1 MDAEVGGRP
10 LQVWHRRLAGAR
22 ECQTASCQVHRTG
35 IASHTG
41 RGGSAAFG
49 SEVEPHAQ
57 ARRELAEVGGRP
69 LRGNAVLGLILL
81 LATVLGQPFALG
93 QTLKRIV
100 LDGLFD
106 EWAEVPVAFT
116 DPADDHGNSPIDLR
130 RVWLANDERFL
141 YLKVE
146 IGTPL
151 NLQRFD
157 GALRIHF
164 DTDRS
169 PTTGHAVGPIGS
181 DFVILLPERR
191 GAEQTA
197 ENFEAA
203 AIRHVDFSLAWE
215 PTLAGTRFEMRIA
228 RDARFPQSGKPIF
241 PQKSFDIVLS
251 ARGTQA
257 DVEDWAPDGPAAHTY
272 TFAEGTLP
280 PYRPIPIDKQDP
292 AHVRLVSYNMLWG
305 GIIRRPEHYNRILRA
320 LRPDVIC
327 FQEVGHSWRG
337 SDPVDVLIN
346 AETVGARLDEI
357 LPLGDG
363 RRWHLHSHRSC
374 VIASRWPLTMRADD
388 VPFAT
393 GVGQAMALVDL
404 PDDRYPADLYVI
416 CAHYKCCGSLDS
428 EEDRQRQIQSD
439 GNVAW
444 LRELREPGGQATLP
458 PRTPFVICGD
468 LNLVGGH
475 QILDTLV
482 TGNIIDEARFGPDSP
497 PDWDGSPLRDLRP
510 LHNSGPAAYTWRD
523 DEAAFTPGRLDA
535 IVYSDSVMRA
545 AHSFILNTRDMAA
558 EDLARHKLQPD
569 DVSRASDHLP
579 VVVDFEVHR

>member
-1 MDAEVGGRP
+1 MDANIRSSGRP
-10 LQVWHRRLAGAR
+10 PTSASSAEPWRPECMTLSLPSGRR
-22 ECQTASCQVHRTG
+22 
-35 IASHTG
+35 
-41 RGGSAAFG
+41 
-49 SEVEPHAQ
+49 
-57 ARRELAEVGGRP
+57 GGRP
-69 LRGNAVLGLILL
+69 LRGNAALGMRSLLGGSLLVGRRSLLGMRSLLGLSLV
-81 LATVLGQPFALG
+81 LATILGPPSALG

-100 LDGLFD
+100 LDGLFED
-106 EWAEVPVAFT
+106 WSTIPAAFT
-116 DPADDHGNSPIDLR
+116 DPANDHGNSPIDLR
-130 RVWLANDERFL
+130 RVWLANDDRFF
-141 YLKVE
+141 YLRFE
-146 IGTPL
+146 THRPL
-151 NLQRFD
+151 NLQHFD

-169 PTTGHAVGPIGS
+169 PATGHPIGPIGS
-181 DFVILLPERR
+181 DFAILLPERR
-191 GAEQTA
+191 GAEQTSQA
-197 ENFEAA
+197 FEAA
-203 AIRHVDFSLAWE
+203 IIRHVDFSLTWE
-215 PTLAGTRFEMRIA
+215 PTLTGECFEMRIA

-241 PQKSFDIVLS
+241 PQRSFDLVIS
-251 ARGTQA
+251 ARGPQGE
-257 DVEDWAPDGPAAHTY
+257 VQEWAPDGPTARTY
-272 TFAEGTLP
+272 TFAEGSLP
-280 PYRPIPIDKQDP
+280 PHHIIPIDKQDP

-305 GIIRRPEHYNRILRA
+305 GIIRRPEYYNRILRA

-327 FQEVGHSWRG
+327 FQEVGHSWRE
-337 SDPVDVLIN
+337 SDPPDVLVN

-363 RRWHLHSHRSC
+363 QRWHLHSHRSS

-497 PDWDGSPLRDLRP
+497 PDWDDSPLCDLRP

-535 IVYSDSVMRA
+535 IIYSDRVMRA
-545 AHSFILNTRDMAA
+545 AHSFILNTRDMAP
-558 EDLARHKLQPD
+558 EDLTRHNLHRD
-569 DVSRASDHLP
+569 DGPKASDHLP
-579 VVVDFEVHR
+579 LVLDFEILP